1 MEPLWGPPL
10 RAGNLGGWGCQTVA
24 RGWAERR
31 RRSRCLG
38 APSACSGRTR
48 WAARQPPVAAALR
61 QLAEAHAH
69 QDPTFRPSVT
79 STRLTAQAA
88 WQALRG
94 QGERA
99 EPWPAP
105 SPMAAVLHRLGVRCR
120 QVVQAQPQKQSKAT
134 DPLFD
139 HRKKR
144 GASRAIRPR
153 QTREYR
159 WASAREHRRI
169 VPRRSPP
176 GRICM
181 KLSVDSL
188 HQSDGGVLF
197 CQTLSEYLGCSGS
210 FS

>member
-10 RAGNLGGWGCQTVA
+10 RAAILGGWGRQTVA

-105 SPMAAVLHRLGVRCR
+105 SPMAAVLHRLGV
-120 QVVQAQPQKQSKAT
+120 
-134 DPLFD
+134 
-139 HRKKR
+139 
-144 GASRAIRPR
+144 
-153 QTREYR
+153 
-159 WASAREHRRI
+159 
-169 VPRRSPP
+169 
-176 GRICM
+176 
-181 KLSVDSL
+181 
-188 HQSDGGVLF
+188 
-197 CQTLSEYLGCSGS
+197 
-210 FS
+210 